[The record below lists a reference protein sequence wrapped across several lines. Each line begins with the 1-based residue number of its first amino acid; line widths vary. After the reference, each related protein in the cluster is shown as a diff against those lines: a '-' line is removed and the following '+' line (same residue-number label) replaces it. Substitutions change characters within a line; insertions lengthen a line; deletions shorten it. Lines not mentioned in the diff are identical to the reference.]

1 MEILNLNLIPTGA
14 NPVVHVSQYD
24 EGRVIRFNLF
34 EGSSVYTL
42 DGTETI
48 ECDVKK
54 PDGNV
59 VTLAVTNTS
68 STYVE
73 VTTTLQMC
81 ACSGESLGDIK
92 ITKGAVIIATLNF
105 ILNCERSPLEN
116 GIQSDSGIHN
126 LETQIADAVA
136 DQYDADSVIFDNTP
150 TAGHG
155 IGYAVTSDGLKSYIP
170 KDVSDLDDV
179 TTSSPTSGEA
189 LVWDGSKWTNG
200 TPDEDLDDLGD
211 VAITTPTAGE
221 ILEYDGAEWV
231 NVPNPASTDNFGAPY
246 DENTTYNVPS
256 IVIYNNLL
264 YKLNDGEDGTTGPWD
279 PTKWTQTSLAELSG
293 ADIPIGTSSD
303 PSTIAGA
310 VGAIK
315 TDSVTITANTVNG
328 YSIAFQNGGKNDKL
342 VGVNCG
348 IDKSGG
354 YATGWQVVGTIDKA
368 PATSVY
374 CPLWNVTQ
382 GGALGMCRIDTDGTI
397 NYYVTTA
404 ANIRLAINIVYTTS

>member
-68 STYVE
+68 DSYVE

-116 GIQSDSGIHN
+116 GIQSDSAIHN
-126 LETQIADAVA
+126 LETQVTQIVSE
-136 DQYDADSVIFDNTP
+136 QYDSANVIFDATP
-150 TAGHG
+150 TTGHG
-155 IGYAVTSDGLKSYIP
+155 TPYVVSSDTIKSYVP
-170 KDVSDLDDV
+170 KEVSDLDDV

-211 VAITTPTAGE
+211 VVITSPTAGE
-221 ILEYDGAEWV
+221 ILEYDGAEWA

-303 PSTIAGA
+303 TSTIAGA
-310 VGAIK
+310 VGAKQDKITVVTTVTGS
-315 TDSVTITANTVNG
+315 TDSTGNMVVPDIAPSTHMLLSAYKVRSSPNTDIAMS
-328 YSIAFQNGGKNDKL
+328 SI
-342 VGVNCG
+342 GVNA
-348 IDKSGG
+348 SQTT
-354 YATGWQVVGTIDKA
+354 YLVH
-368 PATSVY
+368 
-374 CPLWNVTQ
+374 L
-382 GGALGMCRIDTDGTI
+382 ALTDGSAYASKSNVVLKI
-397 NYYVTTA
+397 AY
-404 ANIRLAINIVYTTS
+404 IAI

>member
-136 DQYDADSVIFDNTP
+136 DQYDADSVIFDNAP

-200 TPDEDLDDLGD
+200 TPDENLDDLGD
-211 VAITTPTAGE
+211 VVITSPTAGE

-293 ADIPIGTSSD
+293 ADIPIGTSAD
-303 PSTIAGA
+303 TSTIAGA
-310 VGAIK
+310 VGECVK
-315 TDSVTITANTVNG
+315 STSVKPLFKIVQTSSINVSISANAYTTITANDIVGAITGGIPSG
-328 YSIAFQNGGKNDKL
+328 YKL
-342 VGVNCG
+342 VAIHRFYQTDDSCYLL
-348 IDKSGG
+348 G
-354 YATGWQVVGTIDKA
+354 YDLSATGSSAFAYLKNPT
-368 PATSVY
+368 ATAKSRTVMFY
-374 CPLWNVTQ
+374 F
-382 GGALGMCRIDTDGTI
+382 
-397 NYYVTTA
+397 
-404 ANIRLAINIVYTTS
+404 LAINTDYI